1 VTCAFTPPAATIV
14 ANSLILDA
22 VRSWRQA
29 RDSGNPVQP
38 ALYRALVGYGC
49 GILAPVIDSV
59 LALYEA
65 CSGRRFRTAAPDY
78 VGFSGDE
85 RHLLSLLRSGNK
97 KPAVLDISASPDLAP
112 VMRIA
117 LRSARIMLRLAL
129 EPAGATPSSAF
140 GRRSVM
146 IANDAGERSRH
157 TC

>member
-1 VTCAFTPPAATIV
+1 MTCAFTPPAATIV
-14 ANSLILDA
+14 VNSLILDA
-22 VRSWRQA
+22 ARSWREA

-65 CSGRRFRTAAPDY
+65 CSGRRFRTGAPDY
-78 VGFSGDE
+78 VDLSGDE
-85 RHLLSLLRSGNK
+85 RRLLGLLGSGGRE
-97 KPAVLDISASPDLAP
+97 PAVFDASASPDLAR

-117 LRSARIMLRLAL
+117 LQSARIMLRLAL
-129 EPAGATPSSAF
+129 EPAGATQSPAF
-140 GRRSVM
+140 GRRAVM
-146 IANDAGERSRH
+146 IANDAVERSRH

>member
-1 VTCAFTPPAATIV
+1 MTCALTSPPATIV
-14 ANSLILDA
+14 ANSLIVDA
-22 VRSWRQA
+22 ARCWRQA

-38 ALYRALVGYGC
+38 ALYRALMGYGC

-85 RHLLSLLRSGNK
+85 RRLLGLLRSGERE
-97 KPAVLDISASPDLAP
+97 PAVFDASASPDLAR

-129 EPAGATPSSAF
+129 EPAGATPSPTF
-140 GRRSVM
+140 GRRAVM
-146 IANDAGERSRH
+146 IANDAVERSRH